1 MIGVLGF
8 FSLISSLP
16 RCSPQRSLPL
26 PLWSLGH
33 LAGRVLTLKI
43 RNTST
48 EREKKK
54 KIKTC
59 VNFLPAPPFCP
70 WISDLQTAFTV
81 TVFPIWPGFS
91 AEVLCLERTW
101 LNWCCVTAGPDVVTV
116 GRVGWW
122 RGISSSG
129 DEAKKRHHFITRVIN
144 QLTNRGALTE
154 LCSVVKHAGSG

>member
-1 MIGVLGF
+1 MGQEYFDTYILVMIGVLGF

-54 KIKTC
+54 KDKNMRKFFTGAT
-59 VNFLPAPPFCP
+59 FLSLNIWSANSFHGNSFSYLARLLSWSSLSGENVTKLMLRDSWTRCRYSWKSWLMTRHIFIWRRSKEETPFYN
-70 WISDLQTAFTV
+70 T
-81 TVFPIWPGFS
+81 G
-91 AEVLCLERTW
+91 
-101 LNWCCVTAGPDVVTV
+101 N
-116 GRVGWW
+116 
-122 RGISSSG
+122 
-129 DEAKKRHHFITRVIN
+129 
-144 QLTNRGALTE
+144 
-154 LCSVVKHAGSG
+154 